1 MKSVNTAKK
10 VIIVSV
16 GDTEFNFSPTVTDHN
31 NYTNELM
38 PDNKVAPAYTFLTRT
53 VDSEQK
59 DALIELL
66 DSVPG
71 LIMELFMEVNKGAKG
86 GIKVNLKN

>member
-1 MKSVNTAKK
+1 MKPVNTAKK
-10 VIIVSV
+10 IIVVRV
-16 GDTEFNFSPTVTDHN
+16 GSTELNFTPTVTDHN

-53 VDSEQK
+53 VDSLQK
-59 DALIELL
+59 DTLIELL
-66 DSVPG
+66 DTVPG

-86 GIKVNLKN
+86 GIKVSLKN